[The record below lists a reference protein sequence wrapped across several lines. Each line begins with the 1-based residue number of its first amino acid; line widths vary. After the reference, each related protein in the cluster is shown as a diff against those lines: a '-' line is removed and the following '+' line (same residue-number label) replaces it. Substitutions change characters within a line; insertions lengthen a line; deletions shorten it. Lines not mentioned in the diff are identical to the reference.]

1 MKKRVAKL
9 TGAEREKIEARYH
22 RMKPQDFDET
32 TSSATHH
39 TPSTIRLPRQLVQT
53 LKMVAESEGETE
65 YQSMVRRWIEE
76 RLRQET
82 SAQR

>member
-1 MKKRVAKL
+1 MKKRFAKL
-9 TGAEREKIEARYH
+9 TKAEREKVETEYH
-22 RMKPQDFDET
+22 RMKPADFDKPM
-32 TSSATHH
+32 SLARRH

-53 LKMVAESEGETE
+53 LKTVAESEGEAE

-76 RLRQET
+76 RLKQEM